1 MIFSWLPCIRPKWS
15 GQKWAGK
22 DRQLNLPSCIIDGTL
37 SRNVRC
43 TKERTDGM
51 EWLEA
56 MKEAVN
62 YMEAHLMEN
71 ITAEDIAAH
80 INLSPF
86 YFQKGFKI
94 ITGMTIGAYLRSR
107 RLYLAALDV
116 LAGNDRIIDLAY
128 KYGYETPESFT
139 KAFSRFHGAAPMQ
152 LKKNPDKLQ
161 VFQPLHIKIT
171 VEGGSN
177 LNYTMEK
184 MDPLPVIGLERIFSF
199 DSAYDEIPSFWNS
212 FKQKYCNKNAPA
224 QVRDCCIGKYG
235 ICIEI
240 PGNSREFRYI
250 IAGDYRGGELPEG
263 MMQALLPGCTIAK
276 FRCTGPMPGSLQAV
290 NSRIFNEWLP
300 GNSRYEFAS
309 GFNVEMYTMGDTH
322 SYDYSSEI
330 WIPIREKKK

>member
-1 MIFSWLPCIRPKWS
+1 
-15 GQKWAGK
+15 
-22 DRQLNLPSCIIDGTL
+22 
-37 SRNVRC
+37 
-43 TKERTDGM
+43 M

-177 LNYTMEK
+177 LNYTVEK
-184 MDPLPVIGLERIFSF
+184 MDPLPIIGLERIFSF
-199 DSAYDEIPSFWNS
+199 DSAYD
-212 FKQKYCNKNAPA
+212 
-224 QVRDCCIGKYG
+224 
-235 ICIEI
+235 
-240 PGNSREFRYI
+240 
-250 IAGDYRGGELPEG
+250 
-263 MMQALLPGCTIAK
+263 
-276 FRCTGPMPGSLQAV
+276 
-290 NSRIFNEWLP
+290 
-300 GNSRYEFAS
+300 
-309 GFNVEMYTMGDTH
+309 
-322 SYDYSSEI
+322 
-330 WIPIREKKK
+330 